1 MERRFA
7 VHAGADVQALIGRRA
22 GRAWMVALAVVTV
35 AGAATPAD
43 ARPKRRAA
51 KAEFN
56 RGLAAYKEGD
66 FEAASAALGKS
77 FELERDV
84 DTLFAWAQ
92 AERQL
97 EHCDKAIELYDKLL
111 TFNLPTANKEAVEQK
126 LAECQATV
134 GQEKRVAP
142 PVEPAPV
149 EPASEPRPPVE
160 DPAAPRATDTQ
171 PAGRA
176 WYKDPVGLALLGSG
190 LIAGGVGTGFWRSA
204 VSLGR
209 DSEAARQ
216 HQDALDLKDK
226 ANQRGA
232 IGAISMGVGGA
243 LVVGGVVWIVT
254 HRDPTEQRAITG
266 WVSSGGGGLA
276 ITGPF

>member
-1 MERRFA
+1 MERRLA

-22 GRAWMVALAVVTV
+22 GRAWMVALAVVVV
-35 AGAATPAD
+35 AGAAETAD
-43 ARPKRRAA
+43 ARPKRRDA

-56 RGLAAYKEGD
+56 RGVDAYKQGD

-97 EHCDKAIELYDKLL
+97 EHCDKAIELYEKLL
-111 TFNLPTANKEAVEQK
+111 AFNLPAANKEAVEQK
-126 LAECQATV
+126 LADCQAIV
-134 GQEKRVAP
+134 EQQKPRA

-149 EPASEPRPPVE
+149 EPTPEPRPPVE
-160 DPAAPRATDTQ
+160 ASAASRVTDTQ

-176 WYKDPVGLALLGSG
+176 WYKDPVALALLGSG
-190 LIAGGVGTGFWRSA
+190 LVAGGAGTGFLFSA
-204 VSLGR
+204 NSLDGGVATAP
-209 DSEAARQ
+209 DYDEAKRRA
-216 HQDALDLKDK
+216 DLAKS
-226 ANQRGA
+226 RGN
-232 IGAISMGVGGA
+232 IGLIATGVGGA

-254 HRDPTEQRAITG
+254 HRHTTEERAITG

>member
-7 VHAGADVQALIGRRA
+7 VHAGADQALIGRRA
-22 GRAWMVALAVVTV
+22 GRSWMVALAVVAM

-51 KAEFN
+51 KAAFN

-77 FELERDV
+77 FGLERDV

-92 AERQL
+92 AERRL
-97 EHCDKAIELYDKLL
+97 EHCDKAIELYEQLL
-111 TFNLPTANKEAVEQK
+111 TFNLPAANKEVVEQK
-126 LAECQATV
+126 RVECEAIVEQ
-134 GQEKRVAP
+134 QHKAP
-142 PVEPAPV
+142 PVERAPV
-149 EPASEPRPPVE
+149 ERAPKPRPPVE
-160 DPAAPRATDTQ
+160 ASAGPPAADTQ

-176 WYKDPVGLALLGSG
+176 WYKDPIALGLLGTGAVATGAGVGFLFSANSLDGGVATAPNYDEAERRAELAKSRGKIG
-190 LIAGGVGTGFWRSA
+190 LIAT
-204 VSLGR
+204 
-209 DSEAARQ
+209 
-216 HQDALDLKDK
+216 
-226 ANQRGA
+226 
-232 IGAISMGVGGA
+232 GVGGA

-254 HRDPTEQRAITG
+254 HRHTTEERAITG
-266 WVSSGGGGLA
+266 WLVPGGGGLA